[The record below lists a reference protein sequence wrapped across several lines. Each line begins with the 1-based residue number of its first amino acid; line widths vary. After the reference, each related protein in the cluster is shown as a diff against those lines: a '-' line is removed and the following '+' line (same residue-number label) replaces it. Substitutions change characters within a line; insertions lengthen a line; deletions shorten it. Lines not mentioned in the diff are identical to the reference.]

1 MFKYVQSNSQKKLLY
16 DVFIVNFEQ
25 IGVLL

>member
-16 DVFIVNFEQ
+16 AVFIVNFEQ